1 MFLFLL
7 RVLPISYLFYLFYCY
22 IIASGQN
29 WQFAFGAVYFI
40 FSFFLFIYG
49 SSPHL
54 FTNLEMVKRF
64 LYIMKW
70 VKRILIPIAILAF
83 DDLYNFI
90 VDLDEEYFLFLV
102 NEYLEYYKRIYAS
115 TSIDSIAGDILKD
128 PLILKKKLNMYFY
141 ITSVIFS
148 VLCIVYSYIFDNRP
162 S

>member
-1 MFLFLL
+1 
-7 RVLPISYLFYLFYCY
+7 
-22 IIASGQN
+22 
-29 WQFAFGAVYFI
+29 
-40 FSFFLFIYG
+40 
-49 SSPHL
+49 
-54 FTNLEMVKRF
+54 
-64 LYIMKW
+64 MKW